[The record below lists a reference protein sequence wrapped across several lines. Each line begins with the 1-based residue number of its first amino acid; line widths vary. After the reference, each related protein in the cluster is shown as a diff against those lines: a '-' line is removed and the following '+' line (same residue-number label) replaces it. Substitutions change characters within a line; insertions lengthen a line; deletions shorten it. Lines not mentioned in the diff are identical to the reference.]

1 MLSWHENREKRRDKC
16 QKENDSKDSK
26 ETDRTLR
33 EFWEGWICL
42 RSSIILQIHFRRI
55 MEKTSKV
62 QEPKLFFSAF
72 SAFRAARASRERL
85 DWRCSATADTETPS
99 PQPRSGS
106 PWPPARRPGRL
117 GAEAAQGG
125 ARKGFQVEGTSS
137 MAYRSAAIAR
147 WVIFLRDKKMAAES
161 HERWKIY
168 GEHWMYGIM
177 QVHTSY

>member
-1 MLSWHENREKRRDKC
+1 
-16 QKENDSKDSK
+16 
-26 ETDRTLR
+26 
-33 EFWEGWICL
+33 
-42 RSSIILQIHFRRI
+42 

-106 PWPPARRPGRL
+106 PWPPAPRPGRL

-125 ARKGFQVEGTSS
+125 ARKGFQGRDELHGISQRSDSSVGDFFEGQ
-137 MAYRSAAIAR
+137 
-147 WVIFLRDKKMAAES
+147 KN
-161 HERWKIY
+161 
-168 GEHWMYGIM
+168 GC
-177 QVHTSY
+177 